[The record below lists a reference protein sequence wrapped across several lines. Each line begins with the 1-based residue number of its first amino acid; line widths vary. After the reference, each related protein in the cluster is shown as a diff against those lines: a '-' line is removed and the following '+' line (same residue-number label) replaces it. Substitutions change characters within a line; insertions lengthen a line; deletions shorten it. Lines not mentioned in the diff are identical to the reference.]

1 MNQQPQ
7 PLQNLNID
15 GALIRE
21 AQIGQ
26 AGRDLHQIQYLTV
39 NESFSL
45 AKLIGHRQVK
55 PPSGKEEYRFRE
67 VLLNKVKQ
75 YWIKGVL
82 EKSLYT
88 KGLIDLGLEERLD
101 AVKRPSSIV
110 QEIPNESG
118 QTLPEGKS
126 VSDVFNQMGKG
137 RTLLILGE
145 PGAGKT
151 ITLLKL
157 AQELIARTEKDLS
170 QPIPVVLNLSSWGN
184 KQQTIADWLIEEL
197 NSTYQISKA
206 LGKVWIEDQ
215 QLLLLLDGLDEV
227 KIERRE
233 TCIRAINEFMQEH
246 GLIEIVVTSRIRDYE
261 ALSTRLQ
268 LQGAICI
275 QSLTFQQVNQYLD
288 RAGEQLEAVKTL
300 LQQDTTLQE
309 LAKSPLTLSVMTLA
323 YKGKKLE
330 DLPNTGSKE
339 ERRKHLFDT
348 YIERMFKRRKYEPRY
363 SKVQAMRWLI
373 WLAQQMYQKSQ
384 TVFLIER
391 IQPTWLSNRAQKIL
405 YKIANCLLGVIIC
418 GLIGWQIHQ
427 SPGALIGVITAG
439 IPLTWSPVEIK
450 PVETLK
456 WSWQEAKNF
465 LKNGLPGGL
474 VLGLIVGL
482 FFKLVK
488 TPFDLK
494 TGLQLV
500 DTPFDLKTGL
510 QLGLLYGL
518 IDGLILGL
526 LGGLRGPEIAI
537 RTIPNQGIWNS
548 AKNAL
553 IMGLIGGLIGGLF
566 GRLIGEQIFG
576 KIKWMQLCLV
586 FGLVAGLVFG
596 GGQACLQHFTLRL
609 FLYRQ
614 NSIPRNYVR
623 FLEYA
628 TEHIFLQKV
637 GGSYIFIHRMLLEH
651 FAQMEPVF
659 IQPTPQPIHQSTN
672 RSNAL
677 TEFNS
682 PNSFNRDTPSQIPV
696 EKNIVCTNCS
706 RNNPVTFNFCT
717 KCGRRLNQPI
727 SRD

>member
-1 MNQQPQ
+1 MN
-7 PLQNLNID
+7 QNLNID

-39 NESFSL
+39 NETFSL
-45 AKLIGHRQVK
+45 AKLIGHRPVK

-82 EKSLYT
+82 EKSLYS

-110 QEIPNESG
+110 QEIPNKSG

-126 VSDVFNQMGKG
+126 VSDVFNQMGTG

-157 AQELIARTEKDLS
+157 AQELIARTEKDFS

-215 QLLLLLDGLDEV
+215 QILLLLDGLDEV

-268 LQGAICI
+268 LQGAICL

-300 LQQDTTLQE
+300 LQEDTTLQE

-323 YKGKKLE
+323 YKGKKLQ

-339 ERRKHLFDT
+339 ERRKHLFDA

-363 SKVQAMRWLI
+363 SEVQAMRWLI
-373 WLAQQMYQKSQ
+373 WLAQQMFHKSQ
-384 TVFLIER
+384 TVFLLER
-391 IQPTWLSNRAQKIL
+391 IQPTWLSNRVQKIL
-405 YKIANCLLGVIIC
+405 YQFVNWLVGVII
-418 GLIGWQIHQ
+418 
-427 SPGALIGVITAG
+427 
-439 IPLTWSPVEIK
+439 
-450 PVETLK
+450 
-456 WSWQEAKNF
+456 
-465 LKNGLPGGL
+465 
-474 VLGLIVGL
+474 
-482 FFKLVK
+482 
-488 TPFDLK
+488 
-494 TGLQLV
+494 
-500 DTPFDLKTGL
+500 
-510 QLGLLYGL
+510 
-518 IDGLILGL
+518 
-526 LGGLRGPEIAI
+526 
-537 RTIPNQGIWNS
+537 
-548 AKNAL
+548 
-553 IMGLIGGLIGGLF
+553 
-566 GRLIGEQIFG
+566 
-576 KIKWMQLCLV
+576 
-586 FGLVAGLVFG
+586 
-596 GGQACLQHFTLRL
+596 
-609 FLYRQ
+609 
-614 NSIPRNYVR
+614 
-623 FLEYA
+623 
-628 TEHIFLQKV
+628 
-637 GGSYIFIHRMLLEH
+637 
-651 FAQMEPVF
+651 
-659 IQPTPQPIHQSTN
+659 
-672 RSNAL
+672 
-677 TEFNS
+677 
-682 PNSFNRDTPSQIPV
+682 
-696 EKNIVCTNCS
+696 
-706 RNNPVTFNFCT
+706 
-717 KCGRRLNQPI
+717 
-727 SRD
+727 

>member
-1 MNQQPQ
+1 MNQEQ

-45 AKLIGHRQVK
+45 AKLISHRQVK
-55 PPSGKEEYRFRE
+55 APSGKEEYRFRE

-101 AVKRPSSIV
+101 AVKRPSSVI
-110 QEIPNESG
+110 QEIPNESA
-118 QTLPEGKS
+118 QTLLEGKS
-126 VSDVFNQMGKG
+126 VSDIFNQMGKG

-157 AQELIARTEKDLS
+157 AQELIARTEQDLS

-197 NSTYQISKA
+197 HSTYQISKA
-206 LGKVWIEDQ
+206 LGKVWIEEQ

-233 TCIRAINEFMQEH
+233 TCIQAINEFMQEH

-261 ALSTRLQ
+261 ALSARLQ

-300 LQQDTTLQE
+300 LQEDTTLQE

-339 ERRKHLFDT
+339 ERRKHLFDA
-348 YIERMFKRRKYEPRY
+348 YIERMFQRRQSQQRY
-363 SKVQAMRWLI
+363 SKVQARRWLI

-391 IQPTWLSNRAQKIL
+391 IQPTWLSNRVPKIFYQL
-405 YKIANCLLGVIIC
+405 GVFLFGVIIC
-418 GLIGWQIHQ
+418 
-427 SPGALIGVITAG
+427 ALIGIVCNLISKSQSINLVYIVVISVV
-439 IPLTWSPVEIK
+439 LTGSLSITKIK

-456 WSWQEAKNF
+456 WSWQEAKKS
-465 LKNGLPGGL
+465 LKNGLIGGL
-474 VLGLIVGL
+474 FVGLIVGVC
-482 FFKLVK
+482 FKL
-488 TPFDLK
+488 TEPQPNIID
-494 TGLQLV
+494 GLE
-500 DTPFDLKTGL
+500 
-510 QLGLLYGL
+510 LGLIHGL
-518 IDGLILGL
+518 TGGLILGF
-526 LGGLRGPEIAI
+526 LGGLRGPEIETK
-537 RTIPNQGIWNS
+537 TIPNQGIRNS
-548 AKNAL
+548 VRNAIL
-553 IMGLIGGLIGGLF
+553 MGLIGGLIGGFF
-566 GRLIGEQIFG
+566 GALIGLKLLHPPHPSWLQLGIVFG
-576 KIKWMQLCLV
+576 LV
-586 FGLVAGLVFG
+586 FGLLFG
-596 GGQACLQHFTLRL
+596 GGKACLQHFTLRL
-609 FLYRQ
+609 ILYSQ
-614 NSIPRNYVR
+614 DCIPRNYVR

-659 IQPTPQPIHQSTN
+659 IQPTSQPIHQSTDRN
-672 RSNAL
+672 NAL

-682 PNSFNRDTPSQIPV
+682 TNNLKRDTPFKTPV
-696 EKNIVCTNCS
+696 EKSIECTNCS
-706 RNNPVTFNFCT
+706 HNNPLTFNFCA
-717 KCGRRLNQPI
+717 KCGRRLNQPL
-727 SRD
+727 S

>member
-1 MNQQPQ
+1 MHQEPQ

-15 GALIRE
+15 GALIQE

-45 AKLIGHRQVK
+45 AKLIGNREVK
-55 PPSGKEEYRFRE
+55 PPSGKQEYRFRE

-88 KGLIDLGLEERLD
+88 KALIDLGLEERLD
-101 AVKRPSSIV
+101 AVKRPLSSV
-110 QEIPNESG
+110 QEIPDESG
-118 QTLPEGKS
+118 QILPEGKS
-126 VSDVFNQMGKG
+126 VSDVFNKMGKG

-197 NSTYQISKA
+197 NSTYQISQA

-227 KIERRE
+227 RIEQRE
-233 TCIRAINEFMQEH
+233 NCIKTINQFMQEH

-261 ALSTRLQ
+261 ALSERLQ
-268 LQGAICI
+268 LQAAICI

-300 LQQDTTLQE
+300 LQEDTTLQE

-323 YKGKKLE
+323 YQGKKLE

-339 ERRKHLFDT
+339 ERRKHLFDA
-348 YIERMFKRRKYEPRY
+348 YIERMFKRRQSQQRY
-363 SKVQAMRWLI
+363 SKMQARRWLI

-384 TVFLIER
+384 TVFVIER
-391 IQPTWLSNRAQKIL
+391 IQPTWLSNRVPKIFYQL
-405 YKIANCLLGVIIC
+405 GVFLFGVIIC
-418 GLIGWQIHQ
+418 ELIGIFGNLISKSQ
-427 SPGALIGVITAG
+427 SINLIYIVVITVV
-439 IPLTWSPVEIK
+439 LTVYLSTTEIK

-456 WSWQEAKNF
+456 WSWQEAKKS
-465 LKNGLPGGL
+465 LRNGLLGGL
-474 VLGLIVGL
+474 SLGLIVGL
-482 FFKLVK
+482 GFKLAN
-488 TPFDLK
+488 TQPDIIE
-494 TGLQLV
+494 
-500 DTPFDLKTGL
+500 GL
-510 QLGLLYGL
+510 QLGLIHGL
-518 IDGLILGL
+518 TGGLILGL
-526 LGGLRGPEIAI
+526 LDGLRGPEIE
-537 RTIPNQGIWNS
+537 TKTTPNQGIWNS
-548 AKNAL
+548 AKNAV
-553 IMGLIGGLIGGLF
+553 IVGLIGGLLGGFFGGLI
-566 GRLIGEQIFG
+566 GLIILNHPSWLQVGI
-576 KIKWMQLCLV
+576 V
-586 FGLVAGLVFG
+586 FGLVFGLVFG
-596 GGQACLQHFTLRL
+596 GGKACLQHFTLRL
-609 FLYRQ
+609 ILYSQ
-614 NSIPRNYVR
+614 NCIPRNYAR

-651 FAQMEPVF
+651 FAQMEPAF
-659 IQPTPQPIHQSTN
+659 IQPTSQPIHQSP
-672 RSNAL
+672 
-677 TEFNS
+677 EFNS
-682 PNSFNRDTPSQIPV
+682 NNNLSRDTSSQTLIA
-696 EKNIVCTNCS
+696 CTNCG
-706 RNNPVTFNFCT
+706 RNNPVNFNFCS
-717 KCGRRLNQPI
+717 KCGRRLNQPP

>member
-1 MNQQPQ
+1 MNQEQ

-15 GALIRE
+15 DALIRE

-88 KGLIDLGLEERLD
+88 KSLIDLGLEERLD
-101 AVKRPSSIV
+101 AVKRPSNIV

-157 AQELIARTEKDLS
+157 AQELIARTEKDFS

-215 QLLLLLDGLDEV
+215 QILLLLDGLDEV

-233 TCIRAINEFMQEH
+233 TCIRAINEFMQEY

-268 LQGAICI
+268 LQGAICL

-300 LQQDTTLQE
+300 LQEDTTLQE

-348 YIERMFKRRKYEPRY
+348 YIERMFKRREYEPRY
-363 SKVQAMRWLI
+363 SKLQAMCWLI
-373 WLAQQMYQKSQ
+373 WLAQQMFQKSQ
-384 TVFLIER
+384 TVFLLER
-391 IQPTWLSNRAQKIL
+391 IQPTWLSNPVQKIL
-405 YKIANCLLGVIIC
+405 YQLVNWLVGVIIC
-418 GLIGWQIHQ
+418 GFIGWLIHQ

-439 IPLTWSPVEIK
+439 IPLTWSTVEIQ

-474 VLGLIVGL
+474 VLGLIIGV

-494 TGLQLV
+494 TGLQL
-500 DTPFDLKTGL
+500 
-510 QLGLLYGL
+510 GLLYAL

-526 LGGLRGPEIAI
+526 LGGLRGPEIVI

-553 IMGLIGGLIGGLF
+553 IMGLIGGLLGGLF

-576 KIKWMQLCLV
+576 KTEWMQLCLV

-614 NSIPRNYVR
+614 NSIPGNYVR

-659 IQPTPQPIHQSTN
+659 IQPTSQPIHQSTDRN
-672 RSNAL
+672 NAL
-677 TEFNS
+677 TQFNS
-682 PNSFNRDTPSQIPV
+682 TNNFNRDTPPQTPV

-706 RNNPVTFNFCT
+706 CNNPVNFNFCT
-717 KCGRRLNQPI
+717 KCGRRLNQPL

>member
-1 MNQQPQ
+1 MNQEPQ

-45 AKLIGHRQVK
+45 AKLIGRREVK
-55 PPSGKEEYRFRE
+55 PPSGKQEYRFRE

-88 KGLIDLGLEERLD
+88 KALIDLGLEERLD
-101 AVKRPSSIV
+101 AVKRPLSNV
-110 QEIPNESG
+110 PQIPDESG
-118 QTLPEGKS
+118 QTLPEGQS
-126 VSDVFNQMGKG
+126 VSDIFNQMGKG

-157 AQELIARTEKDLS
+157 AQELITRTEKDLS
-170 QPIPVVLNLSSWGN
+170 QPLPVVLNLSSWGN
-184 KQQTIADWLIEEL
+184 KHQTFADWLIEEL
-197 NSTYQISKA
+197 HRTYQIFQA

-227 KIERRE
+227 RIEQRE
-233 TCIRAINEFMQEH
+233 TCIIAINQFIQEH

-268 LQGAICI
+268 LQAAICI

-288 RAGEQLEAVKTL
+288 RAGEQLEAIKTL

-309 LAKSPLTLSVMTLA
+309 LAKSPLTLNVMTLA
-323 YKGKKLE
+323 YQGKKLE

-339 ERRKHLFDT
+339 ERRKHLFDA
-348 YIERMFKRRKYEPRY
+348 YIERMFQRRQSQQRY
-363 SKVQAMRWLI
+363 SKVQARRWLI

-391 IQPTWLSNRAQKIL
+391 IQPTWLSNRGPKIFYQL
-405 YKIANCLLGVIIC
+405 GVFLFGVIIC
-418 GLIGWQIHQ
+418 
-427 SPGALIGVITAG
+427 ALIGIVCNLISKSQSINLVYIVVISVV
-439 IPLTWSPVEIK
+439 LTGSLSITKIK

-456 WSWQEAKNF
+456 WSWQEAKKS
-465 LKNGLPGGL
+465 LKNGLISGL
-474 VLGLIVGL
+474 FVGLIVGVC
-482 FFKLVK
+482 FKL
-488 TPFDLK
+488 TEPQPNIID
-494 TGLQLV
+494 GLE
-500 DTPFDLKTGL
+500 
-510 QLGLLYGL
+510 LGLIHGL
-518 IDGLILGL
+518 TGGLILGF
-526 LGGLRGPEIAI
+526 LGGLRGPEIETK
-537 RTIPNQGIWNS
+537 TIPNQGIRNS
-548 AKNAL
+548 VRNAIL
-553 IMGLIGGLIGGLF
+553 MGLIGGLVGGFF
-566 GRLIGEQIFG
+566 GALIGLKLLHPPHPSWLQLGIVFG
-576 KIKWMQLCLV
+576 LV
-586 FGLVAGLVFG
+586 FGLLFG
-596 GGQACLQHFTLRL
+596 GGKACLQHFTLRL
-609 FLYRQ
+609 ILYSQ
-614 NSIPRNYVR
+614 NYIPRNYAH

-651 FAQMEPVF
+651 FAQMEPAF
-659 IQPTPQPIHQSTN
+659 TQSTSQPIHQST
-672 RSNAL
+672 
-677 TEFNS
+677 EFNS
-682 PNSFNRDTPSQIPV
+682 NNNLNRNTSSQTL
-696 EKNIVCTNCS
+696 IVCTNCG
-706 RNNPVTFNFCT
+706 RNNPVNFNFCT
-717 KCGRRLNQPI
+717 KCGRRLNQTF
-727 SRD
+727 SGD

>member
-1 MNQQPQ
+1 MT
-7 PLQNLNID
+7 QNLNID

-45 AKLIGHRQVK
+45 AKLIGQRQVK
-55 PPSGKEEYRFRE
+55 PPSGKQEYRFRE

-88 KGLIDLGLEERLD
+88 KSLIDLGLEERLD

-118 QTLPEGKS
+118 QILPEGKS
-126 VSDVFNQMGKG
+126 VTDVFNQMGKG

-233 TCIRAINEFMQEH
+233 TCIQAINQFMQKH

-261 ALSTRLQ
+261 ALSTRLE

-300 LQQDTTLQE
+300 LQEDTTLQE

-323 YKGKKLE
+323 YKGKRLE

-348 YIERMFKRRKYEPRY
+348 YIERMFKRRKYEPKY

-373 WLAQQMYQKSQ
+373 WLAQQMFQKSQ
-384 TVFLIER
+384 TVFFIER
-391 IQPTWLSNRAQKIL
+391 IQPISLSNRVQKIL
-405 YKIANCLLGVIIC
+405 YKFANFLIGVIIC
-418 GLIGWQIHQ
+418 GLIGWQIHK
-427 SPGALIGVITAG
+427 SPGALIGVISAALPLAWSTA
-439 IPLTWSPVEIK
+439 EIK
-450 PVETLK
+450 PVETLR

-465 LKNGLPGGL
+465 LKSGLPGGL
-474 VLGLIVGL
+474 LLGLIVGL

-488 TPFDLK
+488 TPFDLQ

-500 DTPFDLKTGL
+500 NATTFDLLTGL

-526 LGGLRGPEIAI
+526 LGGLRGPDIVI

-553 IMGLIGGLIGGLF
+553 IMGLIGGLLGGLF
-566 GRLIGEQIFG
+566 GRFIGEQIFG
-576 KIKWMQLCLV
+576 KKEWLQLCLV
-586 FGLVAGLVFG
+586 FGLVSGLVFG
-596 GGQACLQHFTLRL
+596 GGQACLQHFILRL
-609 FLYRQ
+609 ILYTK
-614 NSIPRNYVR
+614 NCIPRNYVR
-623 FLEYA
+623 FLDYA

-659 IQPTPQPIHQSTN
+659 IQASSQPIHQSTDRN
-672 RSNAL
+672 NAL
-677 TEFNS
+677 TEFSSTN
-682 PNSFNRDTPSQIPV
+682 NFKRDIPSQTPV
-696 EKNIVCTNCS
+696 EKNIVCTNCDCT
-706 RNNPVTFNFCT
+706 NPVTFNFCT
-717 KCGRRLNQPI
+717 KCGRRLNQPL
-727 SRD
+727 S

>member
-1 MNQQPQ
+1 MN
-7 PLQNLNID
+7 QNLNID

-45 AKLIGHRQVK
+45 AKLIGHRQIK
-55 PPSGKEEYRFRE
+55 PPSGKQEYRFRE

-88 KGLIDLGLEERLD
+88 QGLIDLGLEERLD
-101 AVKRPSSIV
+101 AVKRPSNIV

-118 QTLPEGKS
+118 QTLPEAKS
-126 VSDVFNQMGKG
+126 ISDVFNQMGKG

-233 TCIRAINEFMQEH
+233 SCIQAINQFMQEH
-246 GLIEIVVTSRIRDYE
+246 GLIEIVVTSRIQDYQ
-261 ALSTRLQ
+261 ALSTRLE

-275 QSLTFQQVNQYLD
+275 QSLTFQQVKQYLD

-300 LQQDTTLQE
+300 LQEDTTLQE

-330 DLPNTGSKE
+330 DLPNIGSKE
-339 ERRKHLFDT
+339 ECRKHLFDT
-348 YIERMFKRRKYEPRY
+348 YIERMFKRRKYEPIY

-373 WLAQQMYQKSQ
+373 WLAQQMFHKSQ
-384 TVFLIER
+384 TVFLLER
-391 IQPTWLSNRAQKIL
+391 IQPISLSNRVQKIL
-405 YKIANCLLGVIIC
+405 YKFANFLIGVIIC
-418 GLIGWQIHQ
+418 GLIGWQIHK
-427 SPGALIGVITAG
+427 SPGALIGVISAGLPLAWSTA
-439 IPLTWSPVEIK
+439 EIK
-450 PVETLK
+450 PVETLR

-465 LKNGLPGGL
+465 LKSGLPGGL
-474 VLGLIVGL
+474 LLGLIVGL

-488 TPFDLK
+488 TPFDPQ

-500 DTPFDLKTGL
+500 NLTTPELLTGL

-526 LGGLRGPEIAI
+526 LGGLRGPEIVI

-553 IMGLIGGLIGGLF
+553 IMGLIGGLLGALF
-566 GRLIGEQIFG
+566 GRFIGEQIFG
-576 KIKWMQLCLV
+576 KKEWLQLCLV
-586 FGLVAGLVFG
+586 FGLVSGLVFG

-609 FLYRQ
+609 ILYTK
-614 NSIPRNYVR
+614 NCIPRNYVR
-623 FLEYA
+623 FLDYA

-659 IQPTPQPIHQSTN
+659 IQPSSQPIHQSTDRN
-672 RSNAL
+672 NAL
-677 TEFNS
+677 TELSSTNNFK
-682 PNSFNRDTPSQIPV
+682 RDIPSQTPI

-706 RNNPVTFNFCT
+706 CTNPVTFNFCT
-717 KCGRRLNQPI
+717 KCGRRLNQ
-727 SRD
+727 SLR

>member
-1 MNQQPQ
+1 MN
-7 PLQNLNID
+7 QNLNID

-55 PPSGKEEYRFRE
+55 APSGKEEYRFRE

-88 KGLIDLGLEERLD
+88 KSLIDLGLEERLD
-101 AVKRPSSIV
+101 AVKRPSNIV

-126 VSDVFNQMGKG
+126 ISDVFNQMGKG

-233 TCIRAINEFMQEH
+233 SCIRAINEFMQEH

-275 QSLTFQQVNQYLD
+275 QSLTFQQVKQYLN

-300 LQQDTTLQE
+300 LQEDTTLQE

-339 ERRKHLFDT
+339 ERRKHLFDA

-373 WLAQQMYQKSQ
+373 WLAQQMFQKSQ

-391 IQPTWLSNRAQKIL
+391 IQPTWLSNRFQKIL
-405 YKIANCLLGVIIC
+405 YQSLNYLFIVIISGLIGHLISKSINGVYLGVIT
-418 GLIGWQIHQ
+418 
-427 SPGALIGVITAG
+427 GV
-439 IPLTWSPVEIK
+439 LTVCFSTTEIK
-450 PVETLK
+450 PVETLR
-456 WSWQEAKNF
+456 WSWQEARKF
-465 LKNGLPGGL
+465 LKDGLLWGL
-474 VLGLIVGL
+474 ALGLIVGL
-482 FFKLVK
+482 GFKLV
-488 TPFDLK
+488 TAPFDL
-494 TGLQLV
+494 QA
-500 DTPFDLKTGL
+500 GL
-510 QLGLLYGL
+510 QLGLVYGL
-518 IDGLILGL
+518 ISGLILGL
-526 LGGLRGPEIAI
+526 LSGLRGPEIEI

-548 AKNAL
+548 VRNAG
-553 IMGLIGGLIGGLF
+553 IMGLIGGFLGLLGGLIGG
-566 GRLIGEQIFG
+566 QIFAKPG
-576 KIKWMQLCLV
+576 WLQLGLV
-586 FGLVAGLVFG
+586 FGLVSGLVFG
-596 GGQACLQHFTLRL
+596 GGQACLQHFTLRTI
-609 FLYRQ
+609 LYSK
-614 NSIPRNYVR
+614 NYIPRNYVR
-623 FLEYA
+623 FLDYA

-659 IQPTPQPIHQSTN
+659 IQPTSQPIHQSTDRN
-672 RSNAL
+672 NAL

-682 PNSFNRDTPSQIPV
+682 TNNFNRSTPSQTPL

-706 RNNPVTFNFCT
+706 CTNPANFNFCT
-717 KCGRRLNQPI
+717 KCGRRLN
-727 SRD
+727 